1 MSQEHREKQIA
12 ESKHPKKSHDGATI
26 TKNAAGEE
34 TDNSGQLSTVLV
46 GHSRH
51 AGTSLE
57 KSEHMIKSERDSSP
71 ALNKAIP
78 VIGDADQDGE

>member
-1 MSQEHREKQIA
+1 MSQSKREADVKN
-12 ESKHPKKSHDGATI
+12 SKHP
-26 TKNAAGEE
+26 TKVHPGYNG
-34 TDNSGQLSTVLV
+34 TNDDLSGQLPKVLV

-71 ALNKAIP
+71 AVNKAIP
-78 VIGDADQDGE
+78 VIGDSDQDGE